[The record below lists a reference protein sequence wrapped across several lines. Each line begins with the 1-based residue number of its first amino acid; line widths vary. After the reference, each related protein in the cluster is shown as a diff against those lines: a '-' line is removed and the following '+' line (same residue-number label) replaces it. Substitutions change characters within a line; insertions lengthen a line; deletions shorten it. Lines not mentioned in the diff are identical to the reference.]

1 MKIAQNKN
9 QKTNGEF
16 SAQEK
21 QRKLSQE
28 FMELQQKEHQ
38 EVSEKINKILQESGY
53 QLSARMILE
62 AGKAPIVQPFIVKVQ

>member
-1 MKIAQNKN
+1 MSLENNHDALK
-9 QKTNGEF
+9 EL

-21 QRKLSQE
+21 QKKLSQE
-28 FMELQQKEHQ
+28 YLELQQKEHQ
-38 EVSEKINKILQESGY
+38 EVSEKINAILKEYGY